1 MDTKDTEKR
10 AKLQAK
16 LRNKLGMKRVD
27 RQSKPNKEKIL
38 TSTLEKS
45 GIDATKVKEALELLE
60 KHGLQH
66 ELNKK

>member
-45 GIDATKVKEALELLE
+45 
-60 KHGLQH
+60 
-66 ELNKK
+66 